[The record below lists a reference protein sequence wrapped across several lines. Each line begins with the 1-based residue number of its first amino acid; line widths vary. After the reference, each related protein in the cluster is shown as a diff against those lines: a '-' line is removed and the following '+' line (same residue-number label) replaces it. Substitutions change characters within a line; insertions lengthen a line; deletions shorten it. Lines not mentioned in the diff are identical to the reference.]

1 MEKYLND
8 LINQKQNIVNIL
20 TSYGVSA
27 TTYEGLNTLIPKL
40 RSCVEYANAIQKTAK
55 GNPIAIGDVSSVE
68 HSLDV
73 KVRSKNLFDVSKIPS
88 NSKGT
93 IINNGDGTIYV
104 KGSAISTNRTLA
116 QYCPLLRVGDVATI
130 SLRVTNALEDT
141 TKNAYIYLY
150 EIKKTWTTNQVFTI
164 TQEMLDSKVF
174 LYCRVYGTDI
184 ESTPDGIV
192 SQIQVELGSIST
204 AYTPYRTE
212 FEGVEVSRYGKNLLP
227 YPYGKDEQ
235 TINGIKFTV
244 NEDGTI
250 TANGTAT
257 TTGGFSINKIVNLP
271 AGKYS
276 FSGCPKNGGNNKY
289 LINYLVAKDGV
300 IIKDTWE
307 TGNGA
312 TFDAPN
318 GIDRLFATCRIYQG
332 MTVENLVFKP
342 QYEFSN
348 IPTDYE
354 PYKETQTA
362 IANTDGTVEG
372 LTSLS
377 PNMTLISNMNDII
390 IDCTYNADTKTY
402 IDNKVLALQT
412 AMVGG

>member
-174 LYCRVYGTDI
+174 LYCRVYGTDT

-212 FEGVEVSRYGKNLLP
+212 FNDIEVSRYGKNLFNPNNLEIG
-227 YPYGKDEQ
+227 Y
-235 TINGIKFTV
+235 INA
-244 NEDGTI
+244 NNGTI
-250 TANGTAT
+250 ATSASSDRYIKPNIPVSPRNSYTFITPWTTGMRIHFYDKDSNWIRSTAMQAPIKTILIPENCYFISGCKAATEEEFKSVQIEFGNTAT
-257 TTGGFSINKIVNLP
+257 
-271 AGKYS
+271 
-276 FSGCPKNGGNNKY
+276 
-289 LINYLVAKDGV
+289 
-300 IIKDTWE
+300 E
-307 TGNGA
+307 
-312 TFDAPN
+312 
-318 GIDRLFATCRIYQG
+318 
-332 MTVENLVFKP
+332 
-342 QYEFSN
+342 
-348 IPTDYE
+348 YE

-362 IANTDGTVEG
+362 TANSDGTVEG